1 MRRLFLTLGL
11 LPALMLLAAACGED
25 APTPTSVPPTPS
37 PTPHMVETP
46 APETTE
52 VSAPIE
58 NVVVNVAESDP
69 PQYFLEIT
77 SGLPDAC
84 HTFDRVETER
94 SGTEITVTVINK
106 VVTGDVMCAQ
116 VYGTETN
123 SVALGTD
130 FEPGAAYTVRVNDET
145 LTFTAQ

>member
-1 MRRLFLTLGL
+1 MRARFLALGL
-11 LPALMLLAAACGED
+11 LSALMLLAVACGEE
-25 APTPTSVPPTPS
+25 APTPTPRPTPS
-37 PTPHMVETP
+37 PTPHRVETP
-46 APETTE
+46 TPETTE
-52 VSAPIE
+52 VRAPIDD
-58 NVVVNVAESDP
+58 VVVNIAESDP

-94 SGTEITVTVINK
+94 SGTEITVTVINR

-130 FEPGAAYTVRVNDET
+130 FDTGVTYTVRVNDET
-145 LTFTAQ
+145 LTFTAE